1 MNQSLTPE
9 EVIHWLNRCPVSNA
23 DECEKCPYHYND
35 ECGELLHDAAL
46 LLKAAYSKKEEFE

>member
-1 MNQSLTPE
+1 MNQSPTPE

-35 ECGELLHDAAL
+35 ECDELLHDAAL
-46 LLKAAYSKKEEFE
+46 LLKASYSKKEG